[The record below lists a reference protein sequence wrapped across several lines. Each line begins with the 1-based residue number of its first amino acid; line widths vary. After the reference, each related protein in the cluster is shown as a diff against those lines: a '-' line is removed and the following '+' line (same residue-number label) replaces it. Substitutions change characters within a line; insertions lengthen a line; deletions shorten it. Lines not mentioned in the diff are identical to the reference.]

1 MKKLDLK
8 IKNDEKL
15 TEAYDL
21 IYSNNEVK
29 EIIKNLKM
37 TDREI
42 KENYELLLYMIEQN
56 SPCINCKG
64 INDCKKIQRGY
75 KYSLFRDMYGIV
87 NESFVQCDYYKD
99 YYKLETNLLYSS
111 INKDDII
118 FQKGN
123 FIKDNIEKVAEQKA
137 QQLILYI
144 NDLKEN
150 KKDTLGYYFESDD
163 SKFRKNIFASLLQ
176 RYLLIN
182 FKCVYLKMSSFI

>member
-75 KYSLFRDMYGIV
+75 
-87 NESFVQCDYYKD
+87 N
-99 YYKLETNLLYSS
+99 
-111 INKDDII
+111 
-118 FQKGN
+118 
-123 FIKDNIEKVAEQKA
+123 
-137 QQLILYI
+137 ILYFVI
-144 NDLKEN
+144 CME
-150 KKDTLGYYFESDD
+150 
-163 SKFRKNIFASLLQ
+163 
-176 RYLLIN
+176 
-182 FKCVYLKMSSFI
+182 